1 MKIGFIGCGNM
12 ATAMLKGILKSGE
25 VAATDMIASAKSD
38 KTRKKIE
45 QELGIQK
52 ADTNAQV
59 VDFADVVFLA
69 VKPQFLEGVLNEIK
83 DSVKEEQIFIS
94 IAPGKTIQWFADK
107 LGEKTKVIR
116 TMPNT
121 PAMLN
126 LTRSSK
132 TLSTRKRSQPKAHG
146 AGIGPLQNVKES
158 GSSATIS
165 AAEIAAR
172 PCSGTST
179 PSGPSGKAGRAA
191 TLPAACGCESAMV
204 NCSKRSRC
212 L

>member
-94 IAPGKTIQWFADK
+94 IAPGKTLQWLGEH

-121 PAMLN
+121 PAMVGEGMTALCVN
-126 LTRSSK
+126 E
-132 TLSTRKRSQPKAHG
+132 LSQKKKLH
-146 AGIGPLQNVKES
+146 
-158 GSSATIS
+158 
-165 AAEIAAR
+165 
-172 PCSGTST
+172 
-179 PSGPSGKAGRAA
+179 
-191 TLPAACGCESAMV
+191 LP
-204 NCSKRSRC
+204 
-212 L
+212 